1 MFNCLW
7 SHRLQLTRL
16 LCPNYLPEFAQT
28 HVHRVCMP
36 SDHFILCH
44 PLLLLPLIFS
54 NIRVSLLLLTTD
66 GHYWLWW
73 RAKVIAVME
82 VYCIYRKALSHAK
95 SAKGSRWEKKLQKAG
110 DLENILKYLH
120 PTLVYPEFSKTLF

>member
-28 HVHRVCMP
+28 HVHRVGMP
-36 SDHFILCH
+36 PDHFILCH
-44 PLLLLPLIFS
+44 PLLLLPSIFS

-73 RAKVIAVME
+73 RAKAIAVME

-95 SAKGSRWEKKLQKAG
+95 IAKGSRWEEKIAESRGLGKHFK
-110 DLENILKYLH
+110 ILTPH
-120 PTLVYPEFSKTLF
+120 FGVSRVF